1 MVYDTIAG
9 LITAFLAGVGGGIIG
24 GSLAKHTAIF
34 LKDYTLKRQM
44 KDLLQDVDDF
54 KSRYDTKHN
63 KLARSVQNAL
73 KDWEFADPEH
83 VEQPANVLEGIPP
96 ELMGL
101 ASSLG
106 IDIQKVLTGDQA
118 ELGKIKQLLDAKQGS
133 GKIEGGL

>member
-9 LITAFLAGVGGGIIG
+9 LITAFIAGVGGGIIG
-24 GSLAKHTAIF
+24 GSLAKHTTIF

-73 KDWEFADPEH
+73 KDWEFSDPER
-83 VEQPANVLEGIPP
+83 VEQPANVLEGVPP
-96 ELMGL
+96 ELLGL

-118 ELGKIKQLLDAKQGS
+118 ELGKIKQLLDAKRGS